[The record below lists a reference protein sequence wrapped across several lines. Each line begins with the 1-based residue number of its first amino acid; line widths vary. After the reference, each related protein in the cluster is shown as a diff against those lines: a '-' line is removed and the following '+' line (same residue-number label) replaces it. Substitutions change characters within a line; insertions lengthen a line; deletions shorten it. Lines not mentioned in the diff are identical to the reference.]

1 MANKNKTTYY
11 LFIIGVLYF
20 VFGFVTWLNNVLI
33 PFLQTA
39 CELNDLQAW
48 FVTFAFYIAYF
59 VTAIPSSYVIKKTNY
74 AKGMAIGLI
83 IMMIGA
89 LLFIPAALSR
99 NYIIFLVGLFVQG
112 SGLSLMQ
119 TAVNPYVTILGP
131 IESAAKRMS
140 IMGISNKIA
149 GMIGMFLFST
159 VLLVDTKHIKEEI
172 ISLGNPSFLSG
183 ELLAQREVLLN
194 QLAHHIIKPY
204 IIISV
209 LLLLLALMVLFSKL
223 PDIED
228 AEDDEQGDGVSK
240 PLYKYTYMFL
250 GVIALFFYVGAEV
263 IAIDS
268 LNLFGAE
275 LGYSID
281 VTRFFGP
288 ASLVALTLGYVLSI
302 ILVPKKIDQ
311 RHALIY
317 QTILAIILTV
327 VALLTSGTVSIICII
342 LLSFAHAIMWPAI
355 WPLSLDKLGKHT
367 KFASALLIM
376 AIAGGAIIPLIYG
389 SIADSLSRHQA
400 YIVLIPCYL
409 VILFFALYGYK
420 IGKKKA

>member
-1 MANKNKTTYY
+1 MATKNKTTYY
-11 LFIIGVLYF
+11 LFIIGILYF
-20 VFGFVTWLNNVLI
+20 IFGFVTWLNNVLI

-59 VTAIPSSYVIKKTNY
+59 VTAIPSSYVIKKTSY
-74 AKGMAIGLI
+74 AKGMALGLF

-89 LLFIPAALSR
+89 IIFIPAALSR

-131 IESAAKRMS
+131 IESAAQRMS
-140 IMGISNKIA
+140 IMGICNKVA
-149 GMIGMFLFST
+149 GMIGMFSFST
-159 VLLVDTKHIKEEI
+159 FLLLDTKHITAEI
-172 ISLGNPSFLSG
+172 NALGDPSLLTG
-183 ELLAQREVLLN
+183 ELLVQREALLN
-194 QLAHHIIKPY
+194 SLSHHIIKPY
-204 IIISV
+204 IIISI
-209 LLLLLALMVLFSKL
+209 LLLLLSLMVLLSKL

-228 AEDDEQGDGVSK
+228 TEDEETEDGKSK
-240 PLYKYTYMFL
+240 PLFKYTYMFL

-275 LGYSID
+275 LGYDIS

-288 ASLVALTLGYVLSI
+288 ASLVALTIGYLLSI
-302 ILVPKKIDQ
+302 LLVPKKIDQ

-317 QTILAIILTV
+317 QTILAIILTI
-327 VALLTSGTVSIICII
+327 VALFTNGLTSVICII

-389 SIADSLSRHQA
+389 SVADSISRHRA
-400 YIVLIPCYL
+400 YIVLIPCYII
-409 VILFFALYGYK
+409 ILFFALYGYK